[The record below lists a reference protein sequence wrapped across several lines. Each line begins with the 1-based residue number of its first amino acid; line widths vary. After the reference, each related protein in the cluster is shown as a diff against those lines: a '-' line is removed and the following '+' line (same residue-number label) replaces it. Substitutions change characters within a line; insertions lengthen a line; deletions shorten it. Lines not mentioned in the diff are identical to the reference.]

1 MQQVD
6 NTIYKSIR
14 MIYDDTVEIV
24 MRDNFKFDLEKL
36 KLCYSETHEFTKG
49 RRLKRLVICGKHT
62 DIDREARLFGHEESV
77 RIKDQ
82 VIAEALVITGFTQK
96 IIANFYLKF
105 IKDIYPTRV
114 FTDVESAKAWLKS
127 I

>member
-14 MIYDDTVEIV
+14 LINDDTVEIV

-36 KLCYSETHEFTKG
+36 KLCYSETHAFTKG
-49 RRLKRLVICGKHT
+49 RRLKRLVICGKFT

-82 VIAEALVITGFTQK
+82 VVAEALVITGFTQK

-114 FTDVESAKAWLKS
+114 FTDVELAKSWLKS
-127 I
+127 L